1 MTSAMEWI
9 ILVLLHRA
17 SGSLPDRSTT
27 LELVAKSSGSVIIH
41 SMMKTVTYLITYHYR
56 GNEFVARIETDSLTM
71 ARRLAGAVLPSRAKV
86 TKIETV

>member
-1 MTSAMEWI
+1 MVNHTNPVNYSGTGCQ
-9 ILVLLHRA
+9 ILRFCHN
-17 SGSLPDRSTT
+17 PT
-27 LELVAKSSGSVIIH
+27 
-41 SMMKTVTYLITYHYR
+41 MMKTVTYLITYHYR

>member
-27 LELVAKSSGSVIIH
+27 GCLLHGLCYTS
-41 SMMKTVTYLITYHYR
+41 SMMKKRYKTNRFQALRAIAKEYGLPGLVRGYVHNGRFYLKIR
-56 GNEFVARIETDSLTM
+56 
-71 ARRLAGAVLPSRAKV
+71 
-86 TKIETV
+86 TK

>member
-27 LELVAKSSGSVIIH
+27 GCH
-41 SMMKTVTYLITYHYR
+41 SPWFCHNPTMMKTVTYLITYLYR